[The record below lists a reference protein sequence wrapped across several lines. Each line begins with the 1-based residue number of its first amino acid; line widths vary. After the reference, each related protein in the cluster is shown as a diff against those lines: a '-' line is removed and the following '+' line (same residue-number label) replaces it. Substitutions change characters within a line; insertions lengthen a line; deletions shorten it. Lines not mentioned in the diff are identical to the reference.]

1 MRLIR
6 IIAVL
11 GLAAANALPAEVVL
25 DRVAVVVGKRAV
37 KSSDINRDVR
47 VTAFLNKEPLSDNPE
62 ARKKAADRLVD
73 QQIIRQEIATGE
85 YPRAHDSEAEELVN
99 QIRSSRFAGSD
110 ARLVAEL
117 NRYRLTKAQLQEHL
131 LWQLTVLRFIDER
144 FRPGVLVVDD
154 DVRKYYDQHLA
165 DLRKQNPQD
174 NSFETLEP
182 KIRETLEGE
191 EINKQFD
198 DWLTAARSH
207 IWIEFH
213 SEVIK

>member
-1 MRLIR
+1 MR
-6 IIAVL
+6 
-11 GLAAANALPAEVVL
+11 
-25 DRVAVVVGKRAV
+25 KRA
-37 KSSDINRDVR
+37 DFTITQQPGYFRDAHF
-47 VTAFLNKEPLSDNPE
+47 AF
-62 ARKKAADRLVD
+62 
-73 QQIIRQEIATGE
+73 QEIATGE
-85 YPRAHDSEAEELVN
+85 YPRAHDSEATELVN

-110 ARLVAEL
+110 ARLVSEL
-117 NRYRLTKAQLQEHL
+117 NRYGLTKAQLQEHL

-144 FRPGVLVVDD
+144 FRPGVLVVDE

-165 DLRKQNPQD
+165 ELRKQYPQG

-198 DWLTAARSH
+198 DWLTASRSR

-213 SEVIK
+213 TEVIK